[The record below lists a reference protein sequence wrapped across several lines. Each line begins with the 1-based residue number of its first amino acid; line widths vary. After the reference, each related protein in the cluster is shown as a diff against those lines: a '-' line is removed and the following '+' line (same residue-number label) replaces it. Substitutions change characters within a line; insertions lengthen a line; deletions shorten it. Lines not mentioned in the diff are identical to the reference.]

1 MAESSKRQYN
11 VKKREAYSIER
22 GDNNQVKEIYKT
34 IKTNSTVI
42 KCING
47 EVPTNDEVKSLEI
60 ILGLCL
66 RGCPTEFCN
75 LIKFTLMTESNMS
88 NMDSSLKNISCEH
101 LSLCFKNGLLLTKI
115 LGVQNIRID
124 INHFNNEVSIKN
136 YNKNNHGKNTKR
148 ENNNDMKK
156 LIEELKHINTS
167 PEPVEMVVTADPK
180 PEPVVHADLPPEPVM
195 IKPVEQKKE
204 SWADQAG
211 GEDD

>member
-1 MAESSKRQYN
+1 MAESSKRPYI
-11 VKKREAYSIER
+11 KKRESYSIER

-34 IKTNSTVI
+34 IKTNSTVV

-47 EVPTNDEVKSLEI
+47 EVPTNDEIKSLEI

-66 RGCPTEFCN
+66 KGCPTEFCN

-101 LSLCFKNGLLLTKI
+101 LSLCFKNGLLLTKV

-136 YNKNNHGKNTKR
+136 HTKNNHGKNPKR

-156 LIEELKHINTS
+156 LIEELKLINNS
-167 PEPVEMVVTADPK
+167 PEPAVPELTVTAAPK
-180 PEPVVHADLPPEPVM
+180 PETVVPEPVVTAAASEP
-195 IKPVEQKKE
+195 IAEPKKE

-211 GEDD
+211 EDD